1 MHVNVCGSMQELNE
15 VGKDLPTR
23 AGDSEVNREKNRY
36 PFILPCKC
44 NASYN
49 TKNNK
54 NA

>member
-1 MHVNVCGSMQELNE
+1 MQELSE

-36 PFILPCKC
+36 PLILPCKC